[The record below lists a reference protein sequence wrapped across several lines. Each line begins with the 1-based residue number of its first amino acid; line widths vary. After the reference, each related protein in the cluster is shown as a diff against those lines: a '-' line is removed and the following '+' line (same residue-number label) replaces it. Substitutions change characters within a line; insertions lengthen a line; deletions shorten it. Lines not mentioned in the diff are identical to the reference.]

1 MPGVTAAR
9 PLADGSYTT
18 ASTLE
23 SLRVTPVWSDDL
35 ITAAGLRIDRALF
48 ATIGGGLASF
58 AVVDALRTCGLT
70 VEQIRVVSP
79 ERRPYENLSR
89 LIRTGQI
96 REDDPLRSDSGSRA
110 DNLWGFPGYAVQ
122 EAVSRRTLRPLWK
135 VFAEPVAAT
144 FYNPTPRQVFRGLD
158 REAARIGWV
167 PMLAPGQAELVRR
180 HADGGFAC
188 LVRPTDLSPPY
199 VLHARYLHLGTGYP
213 ALGYV
218 SGLTEYRL
226 RYQEF
231 FNVVNAYEPHEHVYQ
246 VLRRRAGTVL
256 VRGAGITAS
265 RVLQRLIDDRDR
277 SGKAVQI
284 LHLFRDSGQHPAN
297 QHASAHTDDDGWR
310 YQPFS
315 FPKAATSGQLREQ
328 VARMGSEE
336 RTAWIAAMSGTTTAK
351 RRYWQRQLHR
361 ARSQGFYHALRGEIT
376 TMEPYGDRQ
385 VHLHI
390 ADAANGRSRQLNVDF
405 LLDCTGM
412 NPRLLDS
419 PLLADLVNSGSA
431 ALNAL
436 GGLDVGPHFELRGI
450 NGGPSTGCLY
460 ASGAIARGG
469 YLAPSDSFLGFT
481 YAALLICDDLAAHGA
496 CRRLGTKGSVTG
508 WIKWLGRRAP

>member
-1 MPGVTAAR
+1 MAGVTAR
-9 PLADGSYTT
+9 PLSDGPYTAT
-18 ASTLE
+18 STLE
-23 SLRVTPVWSDDL
+23 SLRVTSVWSDDL
-35 ITAAGLRIDRALF
+35 ITAAGLRIDQALF
-48 ATIGGGLASF
+48 ATVGGGLASF
-58 AVVDALRTCGLT
+58 AVVDTLRICGLK
-70 VEQIRVVSP
+70 VDQIRVVSP
-79 ERRPYENLSR
+79 QRRPYENLSR

-96 REDDPLRSDSGSRA
+96 RDDDPLRSDSGSRA
-110 DNLWGFPGYAVQ
+110 DNIWGFPGYAAQ
-122 EAVSRRTLRPLWK
+122 EAISRHTIRPLWK

-158 REAARIGWV
+158 REAARIGWAS
-167 PMLAPGQAELVRR
+167 MLAPGQAELIRR

-188 LVRPTDLSPPY
+188 LVRPADLSPPY

-218 SGLTEYRL
+218 PGLTEYRL
-226 RYQEF
+226 RHREF

-284 LHLFRDSGQHPAN
+284 LHLFRDRGERPAGQRASG
-297 QHASAHTDDDGWR
+297 HADEDGWR

-336 RTAWIAAMSGTTTAK
+336 RAAWIAAMSGTTTAK

-361 ARSQGFYHALRGEIT
+361 ARSQGFYQALRGEIT
-376 TMEPYGDRQ
+376 TMAPSGDRQ
-385 VHLHI
+385 VQLHI
-390 ADAANGRSRQLNVDF
+390 AGAANGCSRQLNVDF

-412 NPRLLDS
+412 NPQLLQS
-419 PLLADLVNSGSA
+419 PLLADLVSSGSA

-436 GGLDVGPHFELRGI
+436 GGLDVGPHFEIHGI
-450 NGGPSTGCLY
+450 NSGPSTGCLY

-481 YAALLICDDLAAHGA
+481 YAALLICDDLAAQGA
-496 CRRLGTKGSVTG
+496 CRRLGTMGSLTG